1 MEMNTLEIRNLC
13 TSFFTEKG
21 ELKAVRDVSLS
32 VGAGKITGIVGES
45 GCGKSMLARS
55 VMGLI
60 PHPGRLVSG
69 EILLNGRDIAKLS
82 QREYCAIRG
91 SEISMVSQ
99 DPLTSLNPVMTVG
112 KQVKEAILLHN
123 AVSGAEAERRTVE
136 AFESVGIPDP
146 DKRLKAY
153 PHQLSGGLRQR
164 VLIAMAMVC
173 NPRLLIADEPTT
185 ALDVTVE
192 AQILRLMRKLCE
204 NGTSILL
211 ISHNLGVI
219 AQTCDDIY
227 VMYAG
232 SIVEHA
238 DPVTLFE
245 TPMHPYT
252 RGLMNAVAALNRNE
266 AVLETIRGVVPN
278 LLHLPE
284 GCAFSLRCD
293 QCGKDC
299 AGHFPEMRSI
309 GQGHEVR
316 CHLAGGKEGV

>member
-1 MEMNTLEIRNLC
+1 MSQNTLEIRNLC

-21 ELKAVRDVSLS
+21 ELKAVHDVSLS

-69 EILLNGRDIAKLS
+69 EILLNGRDIAKLT

-91 SEISMVSQ
+91 SELSLVCQ
-99 DPLTSLNPVMTVG
+99 DPMTSLNPVMTVG
-112 KQVKEAILLHN
+112 KQVKEAIMLHSD
-123 AVSGAEAERRTVE
+123 VSGAEAERRTIE
-136 AFESVGIPDP
+136 AFGSVGIPDP
-146 DKRLKAY
+146 DKRLKSY

-173 NPRLLIADEPTT
+173 KPKLLIADEPTT

-204 NGTSILL
+204 DGTSILL

-219 AQTCDDIY
+219 AQTCDDVY

-245 TPMHPYT
+245 SPLHPYT
-252 RGLMNAVAALNRNE
+252 RGLMNAVASLNRNE
-266 AVLETIRGVVPN
+266 AALDTIGGIVPN

-284 GCAFSLRCD
+284 GCAFSLRCSL
-293 QCGKDC
+293 CGKDC
-299 AGHFPEMRSI
+299 AELFPAMRSV
-309 GQGHEVR
+309 GPGHEVR
-316 CHLAGGKEGV
+316 CHQAGGKEDA

>member
-1 MEMNTLEIRNLC
+1 MSQNTLEIRNLC

-69 EILLNGRDIAKLS
+69 EILLNGRDLAKLT
-82 QREYCAIRG
+82 QREYRAIRG
-91 SEISMVSQ
+91 SELSLVCQ
-99 DPLTSLNPVMTVG
+99 DPMTGLNPVMTVG
-112 KQVKEAILLHN
+112 KQVREAILLHHD
-123 AVSGAEAERRTVE
+123 VSGSEAERRTIE
-136 AFESVGIPDP
+136 AFRSVGIPDP
-146 DKRLKAY
+146 EKRLKSY

-173 NPRLLIADEPTT
+173 RPNLLIADEPTT

-192 AQILRLMRKLCE
+192 AQILRLMRELCE
-204 NGTSILL
+204 DGTGILL

-219 AQTCDDIY
+219 AQTCDDVY

-238 DPVTLFE
+238 DSVTLFE
-245 TPMHPYT
+245 SPLHPYT
-252 RGLMNAVAALNRNE
+252 GGLMNAVKALNRNE
-266 AVLETIRGVVPN
+266 AVLETIGGVVPN

-284 GCAFSLRCD
+284 GCPFSPRCGR
-293 QCGKDC
+293 CGKDC
-299 AGHFPEMRSI
+299 TERFPAMRSAEP
-309 GQGHEVR
+309 GHEVR
-316 CHLAGGKEGV
+316 CQHPGGKEEA